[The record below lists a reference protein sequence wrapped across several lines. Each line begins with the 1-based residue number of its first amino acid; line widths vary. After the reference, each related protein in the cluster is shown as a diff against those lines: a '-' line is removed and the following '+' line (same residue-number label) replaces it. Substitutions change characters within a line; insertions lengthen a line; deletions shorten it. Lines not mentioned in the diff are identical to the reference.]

1 MITLARLRRLARAD
15 KIMNQ
20 QQLLLEMHGQLILDQ
35 HQEIRALK
43 LEHARE
49 MRGLVSCWLINA
61 ETPEVDMRE
70 ELAQLE
76 RALAHSAAVL
86 EEHIL

>member
-61 ETPEVDMRE
+61 ETPEVDLRE
-70 ELAQLE
+70 DLALLE
-76 RALAHSAAVL
+76 RTLGNQAAAL